1 MKLIEQRLPLGLV
14 AFLFASAKHGLNLEA
29 FRFFY

>member
-1 MKLIEQRLPLGLV
+1 MKLIEPLGLV